1 VASGRLSRPGWKILG
16 GLAVAALAVW
26 GLPRLLGHSEFFR
39 VRRLEIRGVEHLP
52 AIDVAEALPLDS
64 VASVFDDL
72 SPIKAAAESIPGLD
86 EVRVGRRLPGTIV
99 VTVREVSPVAL
110 VMSRGRLRLVEEH
123 GRVLPFDP
131 SFSAPDLPVIRG
143 APDSMVTQLLARVR
157 EADPTFFGR
166 VESAWRIGPD
176 VALTVDKQR
185 YLFQPDSPAEVIQAV
200 MLVEQDLTQRGR
212 RWAELDGR
220 FSGQVVVRWGGA

>member
-16 GLAVAALAVW
+16 GLAVAALVGW
-26 GLPRLLGHSEFFR
+26 GFPRLLGDSEFFR
-39 VRRLEIRGVEHLP
+39 VRRLEIRGLEHLP
-52 AIDVAEALPLDS
+52 ATAVAEALPLES
-64 VASVFDDL
+64 VVSVFDDL
-72 SPIKAAAESIPGLD
+72 GPIEAAAESIPGLE

-99 VTVREVSPVAL
+99 VTVREVPPVAL

-166 VESAWRIGPD
+166 VETAWRIGPD
-176 VALTVDKQR
+176 VALSVEKQR
-185 YLFQPDSPAEVIQAV
+185 YLFQPDSPAEVIRAV

-220 FSGQVVVRWGGA
+220 FSGQVVVRWAGA

>member
-16 GLAVAALAVW
+16 GLAVVALAAW
-26 GLPRLLGHSEFFR
+26 GLPRLLGDSEFFR
-39 VRRLEIRGVEHLP
+39 VRRLELRGVEHLP
-52 AIDVAEALPLDS
+52 AMDVAEALPLDS
-64 VASVFDDL
+64 VSSVFDGL
-72 SPIKAAAESIPGLD
+72 GVIKAAAESIPGLE

-99 VTVREVSPVAL
+99 VTVREVPPVAL

-143 APDSMVTQLLARVR
+143 VPDSMVTQLLARVR

-166 VESAWRIGPD
+166 VESAWRVGPD
-176 VALTVDKQR
+176 VALSVEEQR
-185 YLFQPDSPAEVIQAV
+185 YLFQPGSPAEVIRAV

>member
-1 VASGRLSRPGWKILG
+1 MASGRLSRPGWKILG

-26 GLPRLLGHSEFFR
+26 GLPRLLGDSEFFR

-52 AIDVAEALPLDS
+52 ATDVAEALPLDS

-99 VTVREVSPVAL
+99 VTVREVPPVAL

-176 VALTVDKQR
+176 VALSVEKQR
-185 YLFQPDSPAEVIQAV
+185 YLFQPDSPAEVIRAV

-220 FSGQVVVRWGGA
+220 FGGQVVVRWEGA

>member
-1 VASGRLSRPGWKILG
+1 MASGRLSRPGWKILG
-16 GLAVAALAVW
+16 GLAVAAAAVW
-26 GLPRLLGHSEFFR
+26 GLPRLLGDSEFFR

-52 AIDVAEALPLDS
+52 AMDVAEALPLDS

-72 SPIKAAAESIPGLD
+72 SPIEAAAESIPGLAQ
-86 EVRVGRRLPGTIV
+86 VRVGRRLPGTIV
-99 VTVREVSPVAL
+99 VTVREVPPVAL
-110 VMSRGRLRLVEEH
+110 VMSRGRLRLVEGH

-176 VALTVDKQR
+176 VALSVEKQR
-185 YLFQPDSPAEVIQAV
+185 YLFQPDSPAEVIRAV
-200 MLVEQDLTQRGR
+200 MLVEQDLVQRGR

>member
-1 VASGRLSRPGWKILG
+1 MLG
-16 GLAVAALAVW
+16 GVAVAALVVW
-26 GLPRLLGHSEFFR
+26 GLPRLLGDSEFFR
-39 VRRLEIRGVEHLP
+39 VRRLEIRGLEHLP
-52 AIDVAEALPLDS
+52 AIAVAEALPLDS
-64 VASVFDDL
+64 VVSVFDDL
-72 SPIKAAAESIPGLD
+72 DPIEAAAESIPGLA

-99 VTVREVSPVAL
+99 VTVREVPPVAL
-110 VMSRGRLRLVEEH
+110 VMSRGRLRLVEAH

-143 APDSMVTQLLARVR
+143 APDSLVTQLLARVR

-166 VESAWRIGPD
+166 VETAWRIGPD
-176 VALTVDKQR
+176 VALSVERQR
-185 YLFQPDSPAEVIQAV
+185 YLFQPDSPAEVIRAV

-220 FSGQVVVRWGGA
+220 FSGQVVVRWEGA

>member
-185 YLFQPDSPAEVIQAV
+185 YLFQPDSPAEVIRAV

-220 FSGQVVVRWGGA
+220 FSGQVVVRWEGA

>member
-220 FSGQVVVRWGGA
+220 FSGQVVVRWEGA

>member
-1 VASGRLSRPGWKILG
+1 VATGRLRRPGWKVLG
-16 GLAVAALAVW
+16 GLAVAALCFW
-26 GLPRLLGHSEFFR
+26 GLPRFLGGSEFFR

-52 AIDVAEALPLDS
+52 ATDVAEALPLDS

-72 SPIKAAAESIPGLD
+72 TPIKVAAESIPGLK

-99 VTVREVSPVAL
+99 VTVREVPPVAL
-110 VMSRGRLRLVEEH
+110 AMFRGRLRLVEEH
-123 GRVLPFDP
+123 GRVLPFEP

-166 VESAWRIGPD
+166 VESAWRLGPD
-176 VALTVDKQR
+176 VALAVDKQR
-185 YLFQPDSPAEVIQAV
+185 YLFQPDSPAEVIRAV

-212 RWAELDGR
+212 HWAELDGR
-220 FSGQVVVRWGGA
+220 FSGQVVVRWEGA